1 MISQSHFSAIR
12 PQRVPTG
19 RPRRL
24 VLLAASG
31 AAAVVAVTGC
41 SGGGHGK
48 SAATDGKALKAIK
61 LAASTSQDVRTLTAH
76 LSERTTGTVVSS
88 LTGTIQVQLRPTTF
102 IVAKFTI
109 PSKKAKTYLEE
120 ILTNQAIYFKDPAF
134 SRAAGKAWVSVR
146 ISQLSSKTGVSIAS
160 LLQNLEG
167 SNPLDQTQLF
177 TASKDVKAVGSQTV
191 GGVATTE
198 YAGSYSPK
206 AAYAQLTP
214 QLRKLLGPTLHAI
227 GNAPV
232 AFHVWID
239 AQHMIRKATDTETVN
254 GQTFATTFEVTSVN
268 TPVKVTLPA
277 ASEVAPLPKLIS

>member
-1 MISQSHFSAIR
+1 MISQSPFSAIR
-12 PQRVPTG
+12 AQRALSG

-31 AAAVVAVTGC
+31 VAAILAVAGC
-41 SGGGHGK
+41 LGGSNGTR
-48 SAATDGKALKAIK
+48 SASDANARKAIK

-76 LSERTTGTVVSS
+76 LTEQTTGSTVSS
-88 LTGTIQVQLRPTTF
+88 LTGTIQVQLRPTTV

-109 PSKKAKTYLEE
+109 PGKKAKTYLEE

-134 SRAAGKAWVSVR
+134 SHAAGKAWVKVN
-146 ISQLSSKTGVSIAS
+146 ISQLSSKTGISIAS

-177 TASKDVKAVGSQTV
+177 TASKDVKVVGSQTV

-206 AAYAQLTP
+206 AALGQLTP
-214 QLRKLLGPTLHAI
+214 QLRKLLGPTLHAM
-227 GNAPV
+227 GNAAV
-232 AFHVWID
+232 TFHVWID

-268 TPVKVTLPA
+268 APVKVTLPA
-277 ASEVAPLPKLIS
+277 ASEVAPLPKLT